1 MIRDQV
7 AQLSAAAQPVPAP
20 TPLAPVAPL
29 PAQQAPPQQEPD
41 LSSLFASN
49 ALAQLLASTAKQQQ
63 TQPTPPPP
71 QPVLLVRQGQT
82 PFSQAPPSL
91 APNPAGGESS
101 LLASLRAAGM
111 LPPLNSTPTLPPA
124 VPASLSYPFPPQ
136 PIAPRSLQPATMPRS
151 SMAPISNDVELTSA
165 SLRV

>member
-7 AQLSAAAQPVPAP
+7 AQLSSAAQPVLAPAP
-20 TPLAPVAPL
+20 APVLHVAPM
-29 PAQQAPPQQEPD
+29 PPQQALPQQEPN
-41 LSSLFASN
+41 LSSLFAPN

-63 TQPTPPPP
+63 PTPPPP
-71 QPVLLVRQGQT
+71 QPVLPVRQVQT
-82 PFSQAPPSL
+82 PLSQAPPSL

-124 VPASLSYPFPPQ
+124 VPANLSYAFPPP
-136 PIAPRSLQPATMPRS
+136 PIAPTPLLPAAAPYS
-151 SMAPISNDVELTSA
+151 SINQFSNDVELTSA
-165 SLRV
+165 SLKV